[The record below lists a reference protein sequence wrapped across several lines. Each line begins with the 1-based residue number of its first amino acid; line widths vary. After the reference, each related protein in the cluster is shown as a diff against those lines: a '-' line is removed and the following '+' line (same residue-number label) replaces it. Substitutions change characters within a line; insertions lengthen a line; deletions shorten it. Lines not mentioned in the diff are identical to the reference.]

1 MRTAYLALATILLL
15 VAAGASVAQTDQQR
29 LQATVQA
36 GPVVR
41 AGLPSSADVFVGGR
55 FALRIPASAGG
66 MSPMQ
71 RAQTIADR
79 MNRAFA
85 AGMSWEDMRVSQV
98 KGLWTVCIDTTVIA
112 TADRNSARA
121 FRVSTGN
128 LASSWARQTVV
139 ALGGQPQMIA
149 MQLQP
154 IPVAVAGAR
163 EELMVNWATSPTKTL
178 PLLNAATGATIG
190 NVVVGGPSD
199 RLNMANAVA
208 MYEYSA
214 DSAIVRVFVPIRET
228 STTGTL
234 SRAHGVGLVGIPA
247 GMLPMTG
254 LRMGADVSDMVT
266 QMGSKWN
273 DTINSRLTQLNL
285 QTHADTK
292 VAPLYSMD
300 SKQVVGAAQIMGMRR
315 GVFPAQMVVCTTS
328 DGMIHFRAT
337 STAYPP
343 MGTPAELNEVVVSAL
358 IHVPQPAETAPCEEP
373 PPPETTSPEPGDEEM

>member
-15 VAAGASVAQTDQQR
+15 AAAGVSVAQTDQQR

-41 AGLPSSADVFVGGR
+41 AGLPNSADVFVGGR

-208 MYEYSA
+208 CYEYTA
-214 DSAIVRVFVPIRET
+214 DGATVRAFVPI
-228 STTGTL
+228 TGTSMTDTL
-234 SRAHGVGLVGIPA
+234 RRAHGVGVVSIPA
-247 GMLPMTG
+247 DMMPITG
-254 LRMGADVSDMVT
+254 LRTGTDVGDMVT
-266 QMGSKWN
+266 KMASQWN
-273 DTINSRLTQLNL
+273 TLINSRLTQLNL
-285 QTHADTK
+285 QTPADTK
-292 VAPLYSMD
+292 IVPLYSTD
-300 SKQVVGAAQIMGMRR
+300 TRQIIGAAQIMGMRR
-315 GVFPAQMVVCTTS
+315 GVTPAQMAVCTTS
-328 DGMIHFRAT
+328 DNMMHFRAT

-343 MGTPAELNEVVVSAL
+343 MGTPTTLDNVVVSAL
-358 IHVPQPAETAPCEEP
+358 IHIPQPIEAAPCP
-373 PPPETTSPEPGDEEM
+373 LPPETTSPEPDESEM